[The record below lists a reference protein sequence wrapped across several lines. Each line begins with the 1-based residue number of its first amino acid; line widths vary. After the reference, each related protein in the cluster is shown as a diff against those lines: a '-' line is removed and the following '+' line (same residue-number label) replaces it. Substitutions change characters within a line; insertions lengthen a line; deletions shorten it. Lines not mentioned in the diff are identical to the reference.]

1 MDNIAETVFVYRY
14 RLGAGGTLAT
24 SAPGETYQI
33 TRASAITAAATATTA
48 TVEAATITPWSYPG
62 SSRQKRLRFGT
73 RLGTAQGSFR
83 YRHNLI
89 DL

>member
-48 TVEAATITPWSYPG
+48 TVEAATITPWSIP
-62 SSRQKRLRFGT
+62 R
-73 RLGTAQGSFR
+73 
-83 YRHNLI
+83 
-89 DL
+89 